1 MTVHHSRL
9 LGQVLK
15 IYLHHLLEWIRYTMD
30 RLSVMKHVS
39 EDVAGVLV
47 DGSTLTTYVSN
58 TLAIREDILCSV
70 RGITALVAI
79 DRAEQALNCGLENV
93 PHLRYRSASTARNA
107 AKLFRTSAN
116 LAVNMLRADLYGEEQ
131 LAELWNIARGLLDAL
146 LSKGSVTGTS
156 LERADSL
163 MLPPKP
169 LRAYADLVACS
180 ATILPKSA
188 STSCTE
194 RKLWACEIILTIAGH
209 FKEHFLVNAEDVKR
223 AFEARKGQ
231 HSADAIQYQLEA
243 TYRKEA
249 DEDAGADEVV
259 ASIFRNIAVQ
269 VTSPAVRTDLL
280 SQLATL
286 PPAQHYSTLMSNTV
300 TQCASPFEYLRARAS
315 VGDALKVAGAA
326 VRDFCEQHRTA
337 HQGTRVER
345 FAAKLQEQYAA
356 AVSLVQSSPLFTQPS
371 RDMLDEY
378 RRLKRGI
385 RLISLTAKEDWA
397 FRQQCA
403 SEATA
408 AEAQR
413 KGGAAQAVLADSLAQ
428 AVVAMDEHMNGDV
441 VTQWELASIAAIVYK
456 RSEWRRLAHTFVQV
470 ADGLAVEVIRLKTAA
485 LNSEAVGRWEAGQLW
500 RDAADMRVKIA
511 HRMLTLSRDAL
522 SKLSAG
528 TTAQQAADD
537 TTLSHMTKFV
547 RKFIQLAQ
555 LLDSEGATSV
565 FTLQPGTEPLV
576 TTTELLMC
584 SVAHCKAR
592 CASLLNEGTTHLQAC
607 ARYHA
612 DLEDLYD
619 TYLSSVTR
627 ASKRLPAALE
637 AQLLGLPEVG
647 GTPQAQDSKTAPPW
661 VATTLCGSSTLLL
674 TVTDRSDLSPSVR
687 GQVLCC
693 VDQFALKLRPTI
705 ANIAAGTLLSPAG
718 LAADLA
724 RPLTT
729 AYIQAGWA
737 ALEGDL
743 QLYTLFTT
751 AIRYFDMAMNI
762 YGEPG
767 GKGWRTEFALP
778 VADRVLNHA
787 LTARQLDSVPPS
799 AGTQLTGQHSCAAE
813 IEQTVWLLIQ
823 QAELGALCA
832 AADRRNNSACCTKLR
847 GLCDK
852 ARSMYQAAV
861 SDEYEIATQ
870 QLTSRRDDGSDR
882 QNLRRLEWHGA
893 RARECAKCYHEAAQA
908 LANSQTPPTLFRCLH
923 SVARFTDD
931 SYNVVPASLHSRI
944 EPGRLARWFSNAVTA
959 LKQDPTDAAG
969 NAWLRAAE
977 KGQEVYDA
985 EDRRVDGTLLDAGA
999 AIALSL
1005 QDIAVAVEGQQ
1016 TEQVAVLRAVV
1027 EQLEIVEVCIL
1038 SANTADSQ
1046 DEVNVLIAT
1055 ADVARSRVE
1064 ELMKSSAEVQGADA

>member
-1 MTVHHSRL
+1 
-9 LGQVLK
+9 
-15 IYLHHLLEWIRYTMD
+15 
-30 RLSVMKHVS
+30 
-39 EDVAGVLV
+39 
-47 DGSTLTTYVSN
+47 
-58 TLAIREDILCSV
+58 
-70 RGITALVAI
+70 
-79 DRAEQALNCGLENV
+79 
-93 PHLRYRSASTARNA
+93 LRYRSASIAWNA
-107 AKLFRTSAN
+107 AKVFRMSAN
-116 LAVNMLRADLYGEEQ
+116 LAVNMLRADIYGEGQ

-146 LSKGSVTGTS
+146 LSKGSVTGTT

-180 ATILPKSA
+180 ATNLSKSA

-194 RKLWACEIILTIAGH
+194 RKLWACDIILTIAGH

-223 AFEARKGQ
+223 AFEARKRQ

-269 VTSPAVRTDLL
+269 VMSPAVRADLL

-286 PPAQHYSTLMSNTV
+286 PPSQNYSTLMINTV
-300 TQCASPFEYLRARAS
+300 TQCASLFGYLRACAS

-326 VRDFCEQHRTA
+326 VRDFSEQHRTA
-337 HQGTRVER
+337 HRGTRVEL

-356 AVSLVQSSPLFTQPS
+356 AVSMVQSSPLFTRPS
-371 RDMLDEY
+371 QDMLDEY

-385 RLISLTAKEDWA
+385 RLIPLTAKEDWT
-397 FRQQCA
+397 FRQLCA
-403 SEATA
+403 AEATA

-413 KGGAAQAVLADSLAQ
+413 KDGTAQTVVAVSLAQ
-428 AVVAMDEHMNGDV
+428 AVAAMDEYMNGDV

-456 RSEWRRLAHTFVQV
+456 RSEWRRLAHTIVQV
-470 ADGLAVEVIRLKTAA
+470 ADGLAVEVIRLNTAA

-565 FTLQPGTEPLV
+565 FTFQPGTEPV

-627 ASKRLPAALE
+627 ASTRLPAAME
-637 AQLLGLPEVG
+637 AQLLGLPEAG

-661 VATTLCGSSTLLL
+661 VATILCGFSALLL
-674 TVTDRSDLSPSVR
+674 TVTDRSDLSASVR

-693 VDQFALKLRPTI
+693 VDQFALKLRPMI
-705 ANIAAGTLLSPAG
+705 ANIAAGTLPSPPG
-718 LAADLA
+718 LAAELA
-724 RPLTT
+724 RPLST
-729 AYIQAGWA
+729 AYNQAGWA

-787 LTARQLDSVPPS
+787 LTAKQLDSVPPS
-799 AGTQLTGQHSCAAE
+799 AGTQLSAQHSCAAE
-813 IEQTVWLLIQ
+813 VEQTVWLLIQ

-832 AADRRNNSACCTKLR
+832 AADRRNDSACCTKLR

-861 SDEYEIATQ
+861 SDEYEIATHR
-870 QLTSRRDDGSDR
+870 LNSRQDDGSDR
-882 QNLRRLEWHGA
+882 QNLRRLEWHGEG
-893 RARECAKCYHEAAQA
+893 ARECAKCYHEAAQA
-908 LANSQTPPTLFRCLH
+908 LANSQTPPALSRCLQ

-931 SYNVVPASLHSRI
+931 RYNALPASPHSRI
-944 EPGRLARWFSNAVTA
+944 EPGRLARWFGNAAAA
-959 LKQDPTDAAG
+959 LMQDLTDATG
-969 NAWLRAAE
+969 NAWLQAAE

-985 EDRRVDGTLLDAGA
+985 EDRRVDAALLDAGA

-1005 QDIAVAVEGQQ
+1005 QDIAVAIERQQ
-1016 TEQVAVLRAVV
+1016 TEHVTVLHAVA

-1038 SANTADSQ
+1038 SASTADSQ
-1046 DEVNVLIAT
+1046 DEVNVLIAR
-1055 ADVARSRVE
+1055 ADLARSRVE
-1064 ELMKSSAEVQGADA
+1064 ELVKSRAEMQRADA

>member
-1 MTVHHSRL
+1 MTVHQSRL

-15 IYLHHLLEWIRYTMD
+15 IYLHHSLEWIRYTMD

-58 TLAIREDILCSV
+58 TLATREDILCSV

-93 PHLRYRSASTARNA
+93 PHLRYRSASIARNA
-107 AKLFRTSAN
+107 AKVFRMSAN
-116 LAVNMLRADLYGEEQ
+116 LAVNMLRADIYGEEQ
-131 LAELWNIARGLLDAL
+131 LAELWSIARGLLDAL
-146 LSKGSVTGTS
+146 LSKGSVTGTA

-169 LRAYADLVACS
+169 LKAYADLAACS
-180 ATILPKSA
+180 ATISSKSA
-188 STSCTE
+188 NTSCTE
-194 RKLWACEIILTIAGH
+194 RKLWACDVVAAIASH
-209 FKEHFLVNAEDVKR
+209 FKEHLLVNAEDVKR
-223 AFEARKGQ
+223 ALEARKRQ
-231 HSADAIQYQLEA
+231 YSADAIQYQLEA
-243 TYRKEA
+243 TYQKEA
-249 DEDAGADEVV
+249 GEDAGADEVV
-259 ASIFRNIAVQ
+259 TSIFRNIAVQ
-269 VTSPAVRTDLL
+269 VMSPAVRTDLL
-280 SQLATL
+280 SLLAAL
-286 PPAQHYSTLMSNTV
+286 PSTQHYSTLMSNTV

-326 VRDFCEQHRTA
+326 VRDFSEQHRTA
-337 HQGTRVER
+337 HRGTRVEL

-441 VTQWELASIAAIVYK
+441 VTQWELASLAAIVDK
-456 RSEWRRLAHTFVQV
+456 RSEWRRLAHSFVEI
-470 ADGLAVEVIRLKTAA
+470 ADGLVVGVIRLNTSA
-485 LNSEAVGRWEAGQLW
+485 LNSEATGRWEAGQLW

-565 FTLQPGTEPLV
+565 LTFQPGTEPV
-576 TTTELLMC
+576 TTTELLLC

-592 CASLLNEGTTHLQAC
+592 CVSLLNEGTTHLQAC

-627 ASKRLPAALE
+627 ASTRLPAAME
-637 AQLLGLPEVG
+637 AQLLGLPEAG
-647 GTPQAQDSKTAPPW
+647 GTPQTQDSKTAPPW
-661 VATTLCGSSTLLL
+661 VATTLCGFSALLL
-674 TVTDRSDLSPSVR
+674 TVTDRSDLSASMR

-693 VDQFALKLRPTI
+693 VDQFALKLCPMI
-705 ANIAAGTLLSPAG
+705 ANIAAGTLPSPAG
-718 LAADLA
+718 LAAELA
-724 RPLTT
+724 RPLST

-751 AIRYFDMAMNI
+751 AIRYFDMAMN

-787 LTARQLDSVPPS
+787 LTAKQLDSVPPS
-799 AGTQLTGQHSCAAE
+799 AGTQLTVQHSCAAE
-813 IEQTVWLLIQ
+813 IEQTVWLLIR

-832 AADRRNNSACCTKLR
+832 AADRRNDSACCTKLR

-861 SDEYEIATQ
+861 GDEYEIATHR
-870 QLTSRRDDGSDR
+870 LTSRRDDGSDR

-908 LANSQTPPTLFRCLH
+908 LANSQTPPALFRCLH

-931 SYNVVPASLHSRI
+931 SYNVESASLHSRI